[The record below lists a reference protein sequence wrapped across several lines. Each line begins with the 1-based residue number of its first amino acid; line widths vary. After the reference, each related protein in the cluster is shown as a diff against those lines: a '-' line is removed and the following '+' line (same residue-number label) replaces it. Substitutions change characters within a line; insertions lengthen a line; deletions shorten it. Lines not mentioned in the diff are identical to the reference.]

1 MKKHFLTFGDSW
13 NYRKALARIEAEV
26 SSMGFFD
33 SCTISNETK
42 IPEFIAFHQ
51 QFFAENKTGFGF
63 WIWKPHLV
71 GQALEAM
78 EDGDILLYCDSGC
91 QFNVNK
97 RSLKRLQEY
106 FDMLAASKHATLSF
120 ELIHKE
126 RDWTKR
132 DCFEQLGAQVD
143 DSRQLV
149 GGIFLIKKCQAAV
162 DLMSR
167 INQLIASKQYS
178 LFDNTPTVTPNEA
191 SFVEHRNDQSI
202 FSLMRK
208 QAGSLV
214 LPDETWFENWDD
226 GADFPIHARRFR

>member
-13 NYRKALARIEAEV
+13 NYRKALVRIEAEV
-26 SSMGFFD
+26 AAMDFFD
-33 SCTISNETK
+33 SYTISNETR
-42 IPEFIAFHQ
+42 IPEFIEYHQ
-51 QFFAENKTGFGF
+51 EFFSGNKTGFGF
-63 WIWKPHLV
+63 WIWKPYIV

-91 QFNVNK
+91 QFNVNE

-106 FDMLAASKHATLSF
+106 FDMLAASEHSTLSF

-132 DCFEQLGAQVD
+132 DCFEALGAPVD
-143 DSRQLV
+143 DSCQLV
-149 GGIFLIKKCQAAV
+149 GGIFLIRKCQAGI
-162 DLMSR
+162 D
-167 INQLIASKQYS
+167 LIAGVNELISSRQYS
-178 LFDNTPTVTPNEA
+178 LFDNSPSIAPNEP

-208 QAGSLV
+208 LAGTLI
-214 LPDETWFENWDD
+214 LPDETWFKDWDA